1 LASRRWIKIC
11 CRVSSRG
18 RRVCMPVILHPH
30 RIAGGAMA
38 AQSPSLPRLLICRM
52 PSSSHADLRSAT
64 GATRRRADRVHKA
77 ILSGRRATVMQ
88 SSAHLSID
96 PVEAQ
101 EFDPFLRSPH
111 GSAQSHAADPR
122 RQLSAVRF
130 WTVRRSSATADAH
143 DRCLT
148 LGGVEHPSRT
158 RGARPRLDA
167 GVHRSC
173 VRIQDFSGR
182 CSHCRHSRLVVE
194 CQQLSRLRSSP
205 ASASVH
211 ADRWQSSRL

>member
-1 LASRRWIKIC
+1 MCACLSFSIHTELAEVRWQHSHPRC
-11 CRVSSRG
+11 PACSS
-18 RRVCMPVILHPH
+18 
-30 RIAGGAMA
+30 A
-38 AQSPSLPRLLICRM
+38 AC
-52 PSSSHADLRSAT
+52 LRAVMLTSGLQPAT
-64 GATRRRADRVHKA
+64 TRRRADRVHKA

-101 EFDPFLRSPH
+101 EFDPFLRSAH
-111 GSAQSHAADPR
+111 GSAQSHAANPR

-148 LGGVEHPSRT
+148 LGCVEHPSRT